1 MKRVGVFNQEKALV
15 GSTNLKWSQ
24 KILSPSRPRCL
35 RLNVILVVV
44 CLVGD
49 LDGVPL
55 GDDAD
60 VALDVALAAAGSV
73 VRVRQH
79 RPLVVELVVC
89 NNKEQLTSV
98 RADLSFTTNSLH
110 L

>member
-1 MKRVGVFNQEKALV
+1 MVSE
-15 GSTNLKWSQ
+15 
-24 KILSPSRPRCL
+24 ILSPSRPRCL

-79 RPLVVELVVC
+79 RPLVVEL
-89 NNKEQLTSV
+89 
-98 RADLSFTTNSLH
+98 SLCTH
-110 L
+110 QHRHNPSQSRHQAS

>member
-1 MKRVGVFNQEKALV
+1 MSYG
-15 GSTNLKWSQ
+15 Q
-24 KILSPSRPRCL
+24 KVLSPSRPRYL

-73 VRVRQH
+73 VRVSQH
-79 RPLVVELVVC
+79 RPLVVEL
-89 NNKEQLTSV
+89 
-98 RADLSFTTNSLH
+98 SLCTHQHRDNHDTRPHDGH
-110 L
+110 LAAASLWLCPA